1 MSYTKPTLVPLGNAV
16 TTIQGQSKGDCH
28 NDSTRPATV
37 NAYEA
42 ESRRLARFVPFGHTP
57 GVKPEPRSLTRP
69 ELPHTL
75 DLRWSH

>member
-1 MSYTKPTLVPLGNAV
+1 MSYTKPTLVPLGDAV

-42 ESRRLARFVPFGHTP
+42 DE
-57 GVKPEPRSLTRP
+57 
-69 ELPHTL
+69 
-75 DLRWSH
+75 